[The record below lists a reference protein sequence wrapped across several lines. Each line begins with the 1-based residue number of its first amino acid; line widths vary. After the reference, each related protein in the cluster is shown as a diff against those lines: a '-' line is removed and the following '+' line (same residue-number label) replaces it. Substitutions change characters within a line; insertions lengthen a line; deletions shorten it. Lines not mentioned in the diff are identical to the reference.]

1 MARIVTV
8 LICGALVFV
17 LVSKVAPRFIETY
30 LPSVNSDKTADAS
43 DAPGSKA
50 EQAKKKSGTTK
61 TRPGTATRSSAAKGP
76 ESSASLAIEST
87 PATTD
92 KTAAQ
97 TVTPVADTRSLVQ
110 VTSENAPV
118 YLTNTSGGPVV
129 GRLTKGALVK
139 PVFVVSSAGQN
150 WTFVSTSNED
160 FAGFM
165 RSETL
170 GKGKAPTSAAR

>member
-30 LPSVNSDKTADAS
+30 LPSVNSDETAEAS
-43 DAPGSKA
+43 DASGSKA

-61 TRPGTATRSSAAKGP
+61 GRPGTATRSSAARTTEP
-76 ESSASLAIEST
+76 STSLATEST
-87 PATTD
+87 SATTD
-92 KTAAQ
+92 KTAGQ
-97 TVTPVADTRSLVQ
+97 PVPVADTRSVQ
-110 VTSENAPV
+110 VTSENATV
-118 YLTNTSGGPVV
+118 YLTNTTVGPVV
-129 GRLTKGALVK
+129 GRLTKGAVVK

-150 WTFVSTSNED
+150 WTFVSTNNEE